1 MVEHQI
7 LDAGGTAL
15 ATHAR
20 GSGRLAVFIHG
31 FPLDHRMWS
40 SQLEGLADVRRCVA
54 IDLRGHGGSP
64 WAGDESH
71 TMEVLAGDVA
81 AVIETLSLEGADVVA
96 LSMGG
101 YVALALADLRPELV
115 RSLMLVDTRS
125 TPDGEEARTARDAM
139 AELVVAEGRSR
150 VAADMIPRLVPPGSP
165 LAVRAR
171 LRTMIE
177 SVPVESFV
185 ADLRGM
191 RDRPDRTGVLAEID
205 VPIGIV
211 VGQEDLLTPP
221 ENSHAMAAAAG
232 VEAVVLPGVGHMSP
246 MEDPAGV
253 NRAVRSLWAVS

>member
-7 LDAGGTAL
+7 LDVNGTAY
-15 ATHAR
+15 AAHAR

-40 SQLEGLADVRRCVA
+40 SQLEGLSDVRRCMA
-54 IDLRGHGGSP
+54 LDLRGHGASP
-64 WAGDESH
+64 WAGDETHS
-71 TMEVLAGDVA
+71 MELLAGDVA
-81 AVIETLSLEGADVVA
+81 AVIETLSLEGADVVG

-115 RSLMLVDTRS
+115 RSLVLVDTRS
-125 TPDGEEARTARDAM
+125 TPDGEEARRARDAM
-139 AELVVAEGRSR
+139 ADLVVAEGRSR
-150 VAADMIPRLVPPGSP
+150 IAADMIPRLVPAGAALS
-165 LAVRAR
+165 VRAR

-177 SVPVESFV
+177 SMPVESFV

-191 RDRPDRTGVLAEID
+191 RDRPDRTGVLSVLD

-211 VGQEDLLTPP
+211 VGEEDLLTPP
-221 ENSHAMAAAAG
+221 EASHAMAAVAG
-232 VEAVVLPGVGHMSP
+232 VEALVLPGVGHMAP
-246 MEDPAGV
+246 MEDPTGV